1 MKSFDKFRYGISSLR
16 EMAVGGY
23 QTSIPPSLRKN
34 SGQNKSD
41 QRNEISPTAAA
52 DSSLKSSSKSGKGL
66 NQNFGSLPPAGGTTA
81 DVRAKRAKAS
91 GNKNYVDDRF
101 KNRGG
106 GVAGTIAR
114 NKTRAKK
121 FASSSAGRKTGR
133 ALAGAGKELLQY
145 KPDKE
150 RTDTG
155 QGGMGTG
162 LRAMTGVGQAAVA
175 GAINAPAERIN
186 PKSRKTLGGKL
197 LNVGKE
203 RFQKSIGVEPT
214 GRTEQGRKVTGDTGK
229 SAEKERQQNISTSR
243 SKATGETKKEAEKK
257 VKKEVEKNV
266 TTGAEYKG
274 ASSGGKS
281 KEKPK
286 TKKTKITGDKEPSET
301 GMDMLNQR
309 VRNTQSSDEQD
320 KEIEN
325 RRNNT
330 PKKSNVNQS
339 EDDKQT
345 QERLRA
351 GWSTRTTAS
360 SGGKRKQ
367 NKKKK
372 NNSSSIVKSQPSTPT
387 KSFTKFQQD
396 SRPASERTIDVT
408 PIEDDKPKLL
418 SGGSSPRVANVTKR
432 KRGQKK
438 GSKQGRK
445 ATRASKKELTRNK
458 ANAEIIKLRKEE
470 TTMNL
475 KEMNQIAARRELAKE
490 KGGGKMRTYS
500 QIKQDQLKTKR
511 DAQVRSGQ
519 IVTVS
524 DEYEYSHWRE
534 EFLWE
539 VDKKYPDK
547 VKEIKPMTGK
557 NTITINPED
566 ETSKYKRGY

>member
-34 SGQNKSD
+34 SGQNKAD
-41 QRNEISPTAAA
+41 QRNEVSPTAAA

-81 DVRAKRAKAS
+81 AVRAKRAKAS
-91 GNKNYVDDRF
+91 GNKNYVDDRS
-101 KNRGG
+101 KNSGG
-106 GVAGTIAR
+106 GVAGTIDR
-114 NKTRAKK
+114 NKRRAKK
-121 FASSSAGRKTGR
+121 FASSPTGRKTGR
-133 ALAGAGKELLQY
+133 ALAGAGKEILQY

-203 RFQKSIGVEPT
+203 RFQKAIGVEPT
-214 GRTEQGRKVTGDTGK
+214 DRTEQGRKLTGDTGK
-229 SAEKERQQNISTSR
+229 STEKERQKNISTSR
-243 SKATGETKKEAEKK
+243 RKVTGETPKQAEKK
-257 VKKEVEKNV
+257 VEKEVEKNV

-286 TKKTKITGDKEPSET
+286 KTRITGDKEPSEK
-301 GMDMLNQR
+301 GMNMLRDR
-309 VRNTQSSDEQD
+309 VSGKKSADEQD
-320 KEIEN
+320 KELKQDEL
-325 RRNNT
+325 NT
-330 PKKSNVNQS
+330 KKTNVNIS
-339 EDDKQT
+339 PEDA
-345 QERLRA
+345 ERAAA
-351 GWSTRTTAS
+351 GWAPRRTAS
-360 SGGKRKQ
+360 SGGRSKE
-367 NKKKK
+367 NKNKNKNKK
-372 NNSSSIVKSQPSTPT
+372 NNTSSIVKSQPSTPT
-387 KSFTKFQQD
+387 RGKSFTEFKKD
-396 SRPASERTIDVT
+396 STPASERTIDVT
-408 PIEDDKPKLL
+408 PIKDDKPKLL
-418 SGGSSPRVANVTKR
+418 PGSSNPRVANVTRR
-432 KRGQKK
+432 KRGPKK

-458 ANAEIIKLRKEE
+458 ANAELIKLRKEE

-566 ETSKYKRGY
+566 ESSKYKRGY